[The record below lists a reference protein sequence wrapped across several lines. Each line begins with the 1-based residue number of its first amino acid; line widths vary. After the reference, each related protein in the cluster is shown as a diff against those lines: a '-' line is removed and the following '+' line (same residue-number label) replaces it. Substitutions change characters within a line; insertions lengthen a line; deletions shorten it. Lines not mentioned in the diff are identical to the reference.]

1 MVFETDEQ
9 SQVVAKYLDDRF
21 GLGLF
26 PREHEGV
33 QSILWRHIE
42 NEVEVYTFKLNDIY
56 WTENVPKRE
65 HWGYMRHKERR
76 FGRGCLEAWREDRE
90 RMLTAL
96 DRSLLPFEE
105 MLVSRPFLLD
115 DRPRFVDFELYGML
129 ANFLYSG
136 HYELPADHLR
146 LQQWHSRMSRITFRR
161 ST

>member
-1 MVFETDEQ
+1 
-9 SQVVAKYLDDRF
+9 
-21 GLGLF
+21 
-26 PREHEGV
+26 
-33 QSILWRHIE
+33 
-42 NEVEVYTFKLNDIY
+42 
-56 WTENVPKRE
+56 
-65 HWGYMRHKERR
+65 
-76 FGRGCLEAWREDRE
+76 
-90 RMLTAL
+90 MLAGL

-146 LQQWHSRMSRITFRR
+146 LQQWHCRMSRITFRR